1 MNPRLRPTLLCMRS
15 LTKAAAAALG
25 LTVCALF
32 PAIAGADPPPAPGP
46 APGPKPID
54 ADGTYTVGSQ
64 IAPGSYSTA
73 GPVGDGA
80 CHYKLTSGDNVIDNV
95 FTKKPQVVTVGADA
109 TAFKTDGCQP
119 WQPTDCSSG
128 CGTPEQ
134 SPAQILG
141 QLGGFLLPRVGSTG
155 QSGAPPA
162 TPSLG
167 PAPGPANPPS

>member
-1 MNPRLRPTLLCMRS
+1 MRS
-15 LTKAAAAALG
+15 FTKAAAAAALG
-25 LTVCALF
+25 LAVCGVF

-46 APGPKPID
+46 PPGPNVID

-73 GPVGDGA
+73 GPVGTGA

-95 FTKKPQVVTVGADA
+95 YTKKPQVVTVGADA
-109 TAFKTDGCQP
+109 TSFKTDGCQP
-119 WQPTDCSSG
+119 WQPTDCTSG
-128 CGTPEQ
+128 CGTPGL

-155 QSGAPPA
+155 PSGAPPA
-162 TPSLG
+162 PSPATP
-167 PAPGPANPPS
+167 PN